1 LWARDM
7 GGGSTPNTNPDWVWG
22 MTTDPAGNVYVTG
35 WFVGTGTFGSTSLTS
50 KGGLD
55 AFVTRLDSAGNF
67 QWAQRMGGDAGDNER
82 GFNLAI
88 DSRSADPSTWAVY
101 VAGVV
106 GGNNVDIGATTFN
119 APVSPGDGF
128 IAKLDATTGSF
139 TWADHFSGS
148 AWSVATA
155 VGVDGA

>member
-1 LWARDM
+1 DFSGNALWARDM

-22 MTTDPAGNVYVTG
+22 MTTDPAGNVYATG
-35 WFVGTGTFGSTSLTS
+35 YFSGTGTFGSTSLTS

-55 AFVTRLDSAGNF
+55 VFVTRLDSAGNF
-67 QWAQRMGGDAGDNER
+67 QWAQRMGGDAGGNEQ

-101 VAGVV
+101 VGGEVS
-106 GGNNVDIGATTFN
+106 GNNVDIGATTFN
-119 APVSPGDGF
+119 AESPIRNAF

-139 TWADHFSGS
+139 TWADHMSDSG
-148 AWSVATA
+148 
-155 VGVDGA
+155 